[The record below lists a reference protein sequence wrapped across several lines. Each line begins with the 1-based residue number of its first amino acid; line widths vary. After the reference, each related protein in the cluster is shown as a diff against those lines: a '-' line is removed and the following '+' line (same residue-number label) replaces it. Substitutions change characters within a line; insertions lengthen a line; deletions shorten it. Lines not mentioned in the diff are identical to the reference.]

1 MTLAAIIPL
10 GSAQATASSGKHWR
24 RFQGDG
30 DGDGKDMGMNE
41 QAGPVIPFGAI
52 PAHQKP
58 QREIN
63 PTAPPMGT
71 ARQAVGQPLAQV
83 GTRARQAQGEGHHQ
97 HQGEGRRSP
106 APQGSRRKKTAL
118 WAVWVASRWGQP

>member
-1 MTLAAIIPL
+1 
-10 GSAQATASSGKHWR
+10 
-24 RFQGDG
+24 
-30 DGDGKDMGMNE
+30 MNE
-41 QAGPVIPFGAI
+41 QAGPVIPLGAI

-83 GTRARQAQGEGHHQ
+83 GHKSTAGP
-97 HQGEGRRSP
+97 GRRPPPGAAPRAASPSTSTGGSP
-106 APQGSRRKKTAL
+106 AT
-118 WAVWVASRWGQP
+118 

>member
-10 GSAQATASSGKHWR
+10 GPAQATASNGKHWR

-52 PAHQKP
+52 PAHQKL

-63 PTAPPMGT
+63 PTAPPLGT

-83 GTRARQAQGEGHHQ
+83 GRKSTAGP
-97 HQGEGRRSP
+97 GRRPPPGAAPRAASPSTSTGGSP
-106 APQGSRRKKTAL
+106 AT
-118 WAVWVASRWGQP
+118 